1 MAPVHISNLMLV
13 FLLTNIC
20 VKTLDLSKLGNKM
33 GSVACQESGL
43 KEYSQ
48 VKDEQGK
55 DNKPDLL
62 QTMGI

>member
-1 MAPVHISNLMLV
+1 MLV
-13 FLLTNIC
+13 LLFTNIC

-43 KEYSQ
+43 EEYSQ

-55 DNKPDLL
+55 DNKPELL
-62 QTMGI
+62 QTMGT